1 MFSKDFYIQIMNYYT
16 EYKEQYDKKNLIG
29 IRLCE
34 CDDDTMLAYTNN
46 EELMECIKNGRNVTL
61 YISSRFIM
69 CSEQY
74 IKAVLFHEFTHISDA
89 YNFVGYDNSN
99 ILMSTFS
106 EYNAARIE
114 IMERCKNKS
123 ITLDKIICGEGG
135 DTTLKEEIEDKID
148 NVLIIP
154 KMTECERKELL
165 KQGKEGLYFNFLIKN
180 LSYLLA
186 YISFIEITEEDYF
199 KNCFKRL
206 EEHRLCE
213 IVKNIY
219 NNVQNL
225 NQILDNPYFIIMEV
239 MKIYH
244 MYFGDYRI
252 T

>member
-1 MFSKDFYIQIMNYYT
+1 M
-16 EYKEQYDKKNLIG
+16 
-29 IRLCE
+29 
-34 CDDDTMLAYTNN
+34 
-46 EELMECIKNGRNVTL
+46 
-61 YISSRFIM
+61 
-69 CSEQY
+69 
-74 IKAVLFHEFTHISDA
+74 FHEFTHISDA

-106 EYNAARIE
+106 EYNATRIE

-123 ITLDKIICGEGG
+123 ITLDEIICGEDG

-225 NQILDNPYFIIMEV
+225 NQILDNPYSIIMEV

-244 MYFGDYRI
+244 MYFGGL
-252 T
+252 